1 LSSMSAVYLNQL
13 AVCITA
19 HAWNGDHTK
28 VALCPNSTEVK
39 IYTRRG
45 DSFELEY
52 TLNEHDA
59 VVTGID
65 WGKTTNR
72 LVTCSQDRNAY
83 VWTFVPKDETG
94 KASWKPTLVILR
106 INRAATSV
114 EWSPKEDKFAVSS
127 GAKCLCVCYFEKD
140 NNWWVSKHF
149 KQDVESTVTCLAWHP
164 NNILIAAGGTD
175 NIVRVVS
182 GFVQGIDKREAVAA
196 GTAFGSKLPFGTLC
210 SSWKTNGWVS
220 SVKWSPSGN
229 RLAWVTHDS
238 RTHILECSSTEHTLS
253 TVTQPGLPFQDLEWL
268 DENRFIAVG
277 YDSNPTLFTFSGNQ
291 WKLDRILDLKE
302 GAKAAGGADAKKFFQ
317 DKATLG
323 SEEGGADRILDT
335 RHQNCISV
343 IRKVDEKTFS
353 TTGLDGNLGIWPFA
367 ALKL

>member
-1 LSSMSAVYLNQL
+1 MSVSLNQL

-39 IYTRRG
+39 IYNRKG
-45 DSFELEY
+45 DTFDLEY

-83 VWTFVPKDETG
+83 VWTFMPKDETG

-149 KQDVESTVTCLAWHP
+149 KQDVESTVTCLSWHP

-182 GFVQGIDKREAVAA
+182 GFVQGIDNRKDVST

-210 SSWKTNGWVS
+210 ASWKTNGWVKS
-220 SVKWSPSGN
+220 IKWSPSGN

-238 RTHILECSSTEHTLS
+238 RTHILECATEQHTL
-253 TVTQPGLPFQDLEWL
+253 TTLTQPGLPFQDLEWI
-268 DENRFIAVG
+268 DENRFLAVG
-277 YDSNPTLFTFSGNQ
+277 YDSNPAVFSFSSQ
-291 WKLDRILDLKE
+291 WKLDRYLDLKE
-302 GAKAAGGADAKKFFQ
+302 GAKSAGGADAKKFFQ

-343 IRKVDEKTFS
+343 IRKIDDKTFS
-353 TTGLDGNLGIWPFA
+353 TTGLDGNLGIWPHA